1 MLIES
6 LERRVVSFSR
16 DEHTRRRAMKAAR
29 WAKQDGTGL
38 EHLVLNEAADAI
50 VIESAIVGEDE
61 AHAFGLVYRI
71 ECDARWQVTRLALKL
86 AGGASLD
93 LHRRE
98 GNNGDAHAWSDANG
112 EPQDSL
118 RGCID
123 VDITATPFTNTLPIR
138 RLQLARGERRVIR
151 VVYVRVPELS
161 VSVVEQAYTCI
172 EPNHRY
178 RYEGLDTG
186 FTADITVDE
195 NGLVLDYPGLF
206 KRVA

>member
-1 MLIES
+1 
-6 LERRVVSFSR
+6 
-16 DEHTRRRAMKAAR
+16 MKSVR
-29 WAKQDGTGL
+29 WSQQDGTGL
-38 EHLVLNEAADAI
+38 EHLVLNETRDGI
-50 VIESAIVGEDE
+50 VIESAVVGEDE

-98 GNNGDAHAWSDANG
+98 GNNGDAHAWTDANG
-112 EPQDSL
+112 APQESL

-138 RLQLARGERRVIR
+138 RLQLERGERRVIR

-161 VSVVEQAYTCI
+161 VSAVEQAYTCI
-172 EPNHRY
+172 EPDRRY

-186 FTADITVDE
+186 FTAEITVDE
-195 NGLVLDYPGLF
+195 SGLVIDYPGLF
-206 KRVA
+206 KRVIGG

>member
-1 MLIES
+1 
-6 LERRVVSFSR
+6 
-16 DEHTRRRAMKAAR
+16 MKAVQ
-29 WAKQDGTGL
+29 WSQQDGTGL
-38 EHLVLNEAADAI
+38 EYLVLNESAEGA
-50 VIESAIVGEDE
+50 VIESAVVGEDE

-86 AGGASLD
+86 AGGATLD
-93 LHRRE
+93 LHRK
-98 GNNGDAHAWSDANG
+98 GGDNGDAHAWSGANG
-112 EPQDSL
+112 EAHELL

-138 RLQLARGERRVIR
+138 RLRLERGERRVIR

-161 VSVVEQAYTCI
+161 VSAVEQAYTCL
-172 EPNHRY
+172 EPDRRY

-195 NGLVLDYPGLF
+195 DGLVLDYPGLYT
-206 KRVA
+206 RIRR

>member
-1 MLIES
+1 
-6 LERRVVSFSR
+6 
-16 DEHTRRRAMKAAR
+16 MKTMR
-29 WAKQDGTGL
+29 WSQQDGTGL
-38 EHLVLNEAADAI
+38 EHLVLDATDNGI
-50 VIESAIVGEDE
+50 VVESAVVGEDE
-61 AHAFGLVYRI
+61 THAFGLVYRI

-93 LHRRE
+93 LHRKD
-98 GNNGDAHAWSDANG
+98 GDNGDAHAWTGANG
-112 EPQDSL
+112 ELLEQL

-151 VVYVRVPELS
+151 VAYVRVPQLS
-161 VSVVEQAYTCI
+161 VSAVEQAYTCI
-172 EPNHRY
+172 EPDHRY

-195 NGLVLDYPGLF
+195 NGFVLDYPGLY